1 MRVRAFSH
9 FLFEKNAVA
18 DPVGPNATLASPLR
32 RRLTVPMQESE
43 DSYVR
48 VAVLIM
54 LSLTLFASISATLI
68 HWLGPVH
75 RLMDLIV
82 PPFSAVIFAGLIIA
96 LMLRPWWL
104 QAIVRVSLAFGALML
119 IAPAWLYTL
128 QAASTPALRLID
140 ILPPVGS
147 LFVILLT
154 MVMIFVPGRRA
165 FMVALLCW
173 LLIALPVLTYLALHT
188 DEMWTPRGMDLLMAY
203 GPVSILVVVLLP
215 MQRGLTNTIERM
227 ASERVRMEIMLHR
240 DPVTGIHN
248 RRLGEHVL
256 RELLNGARPAGL
268 IMLDLDHF
276 KAVNDTHGHPVGDL
290 VLQAVAERC
299 KSLLRPDECISRWGG
314 EEFLVLVPGIDAA
327 GLHTVAERLQ
337 LAVAQLSVA
346 PVPQVTASF
355 GATMLDRADSFDTA
369 LQRVDLAL
377 YAAKEQGGNRVVMVG
392 APPAAAA

>member
-1 MRVRAFSH
+1 MH
-9 FLFEKNAVA
+9 
-18 DPVGPNATLASPLR
+18 
-32 RRLTVPMQESE
+32 ESE

-54 LSLTLFASISATLI
+54 LWLTLFASISATLI

-75 RLMDLIV
+75 QLMDLIV
-82 PPFSAVIFAGLIIA
+82 PPSGAVIFAGLIIA

-128 QAASTPALRLID
+128 QAASMPALRLID

-173 LLIALPVLTYLALHT
+173 LLIALPVLTYLAVHT

-215 MQRGLTNTIERM
+215 MQRGLTDTIKRM

-248 RRLGEHVL
+248 RRLGERVL
-256 RELLNGARPAGL
+256 RDLLNGARPAGL

-327 GLHTVAERLQ
+327 GLYTVAERLQ

-355 GATMLDRADSFDTA
+355 GATMLDRADNFETA

-377 YAAKEQGGNRVVMVG
+377 YTAKEQGGNRVVMVG
-392 APPAAAA
+392 APSAAAA

>member
-1 MRVRAFSH
+1 M
-9 FLFEKNAVA
+9 A

-248 RRLGEHVL
+248 RRLGERVL
-256 RELLNGARPAGL
+256 RDLLNGARPAGL

-355 GATMLDRADSFDTA
+355 GATMLDRADNFETA

-392 APPAAAA
+392 AAPAAAA

>member
-1 MRVRAFSH
+1 MRVRAVSD

-18 DPVGPNATLASPLR
+18 GPVGPNATLASPLR

-75 RLMDLIV
+75 RLMDRIV

-173 LLIALPVLTYLALHT
+173 LLIALPVLTYLAFHT

-248 RRLGEHVL
+248 RRLGERVL
-256 RELLNGARPAGL
+256 RDLLSGARPAGL

-314 EEFLVLVPGIDAA
+314 EEFLVLVPGIDAS

-355 GATMLDRADSFDTA
+355 GATMLDRADNFETA

-392 APPAAAA
+392 APSAAAA